1 MHFTSCVFAV
11 LFRVIPDHLDPH
23 NECNILDDICIAPM
37 NSPKTAQIRRKIRIL
52 TWTLMLIWL
61 AVSFGWVF
69 FARALSFRIGDWEW
83 SFWMAAQGSVL
94 VFLLI
99 TVVNAWLVNRWERDL
114 PPPAEPPPEA

>member
-1 MHFTSCVFAV
+1 
-11 LFRVIPDHLDPH
+11 
-23 NECNILDDICIAPM
+23 LDDITFAPM

-52 TWTLMLIWL
+52 TWTLMLIWF

-114 PPPAEPPPEA
+114 PPPAESPPEA

>member
-1 MHFTSCVFAV
+1 MPISLV
-11 LFRVIPDHLDPH
+11 
-23 NECNILDDICIAPM
+23 
-37 NSPKTAQIRRKIRIL
+37 NSPKATVIRRKIRIL
-52 TWTLMLIWL
+52 TWTLMVIWL
-61 AVSFGWVF
+61 ATSFGWVF

-114 PPPAEPPPEA
+114 SQPGEETPEA